1 MLNAGAMTRAH
12 KILGMAGVAGAM
24 LLSLGAATKPSVL
37 ARAGGGLWE
46 IDRVG
51 PGQRAR
57 LCLPDPNV
65 LASLEHRGLA
75 CTRVIVRELPNSALV
90 HYTCTGGGF
99 GQSQVTAIT
108 PRSLRIETQGIAAN
122 APFQYTFQARR
133 VGNCAAH

>member
-1 MLNAGAMTRAH
+1 MKRARRTLAIAGSAA
-12 KILGMAGVAGAM
+12 A
-24 LLSLGAATKPSVL
+24 LLLTLGAAARPFVL

-57 LCLPDPNV
+57 LCLPDPNA
-65 LASLEHRGLA
+65 LASIEHRGQA
-75 CTRVIVRELPNSALV
+75 CTRVIVREMPNSALV

-99 GQSQVTAIT
+99 GQSQINAIT
-108 PRSLRIETQGIAAN
+108 PRSLRIETQGIAAK

-133 VGNCAAH
+133 VGDCKAH

>member
-1 MLNAGAMTRAH
+1 MTRARQALA
-12 KILGMAGVAGAM
+12 IAGVSAG
-24 LLSLGAATKPSVL
+24 LLLTLGAATRPLVL

-57 LCLPDPNV
+57 LCLPDPAV
-65 LASLEHRGLA
+65 LATIEHRGKA
-75 CTRVIVRELPNSALV
+75 CKRDVVHELPNAALV
-90 HYTCTGGGF
+90 QYSCGGGDF
-99 GQSQVTAIT
+99 GSSQIRAIT

-133 VGNCAAH
+133 VGDCAAH